1 MKPCVLVCQ
10 NDNGFSCL
18 IARTLRKKNISG
30 VYKIHPSKSRPA
42 QTGGIAKLKTNQL
55 NRQNITNSACTKQ
68 GQDLKKKKK
77 KKVQGHQL
85 HTMPM
90 MLIMQR
96 EEKKESKVKVIHTH
110 THTHTSHALRESNP
124 MRTKLS
130 NKLHE

>member
-68 GQDLKKKKK
+68 GQDLKKKIKK
-77 KKVQGHQL
+77 IKKSSRSPTAYHAHDAHNAEGGKKRVKGQGHT
-85 HTMPM
+85 H
-90 MLIMQR
+90 
-96 EEKKESKVKVIHTH
+96 IHTH
-110 THTHTSHALRESNP
+110 THTHTR
-124 MRTKLS
+124 RTRCAKATQ
-130 NKLHE
+130 